1 MVRFYL
7 RKIVAMKFFSTASL
21 AAFLLSIVPVV
32 SGATDKKELVDR
44 SRIVGY
50 IAGLRCAAKAGEIK
64 TPEGFKY
71 FLRYRLKEDGNE
83 YLLPWTGTPNAK
95 AAVHALE
102 PLIDQDT
109 CNLKEHVTNE
119 MLVKKI
125 WKFIR

>member
-1 MVRFYL
+1 
-7 RKIVAMKFFSTASL
+7 MKSFSAASL

-32 SGATDKKELVDR
+32 SGAMDKKVLVDR

-71 FLRYRLKEDGNE
+71 LLRYRLKEDGNE

-102 PLIDQDT
+102 PLIDRNT
-109 CNLKEHVTNE
+109 CNLKDQVTSE
-119 MLVKKI
+119 MIFRKV
-125 WKFIR
+125 WNFIQ

>member
-7 RKIVAMKFFSTASL
+7 RKIVVMKCFSAGSL

-32 SGATDKKELVDR
+32 SGATDKKVLIDR

-64 TPEGFKY
+64 TPEDFKY
-71 FLRYRLKEDGNE
+71 LLRYRLKEDGNE

-95 AAVHALE
+95 AAVHAVE
-102 PLIDQDT
+102 PLIDQNT
-109 CNLKEHVTNE
+109 CNLKDQVTNE
-119 MLVKKI
+119 MIFRKI
-125 WKFIR
+125 WKFIQ

>member
-1 MVRFYL
+1 
-7 RKIVAMKFFSTASL
+7 MKTIFL
-21 AAFLLSIVPVV
+21 AGLLLSIVPLV
-32 SGATDKKELVDR
+32 SSATDKKTLVDR

-71 FLRYRLKEDGNE
+71 LLRYRLKEDGNE

-95 AAVHALE
+95 AAVHELE
-102 PLIDQDT
+102 PLIDQNT

-119 MLVKKI
+119 MLIKKI